1 MDAEEIDAA
10 AAAAELN
17 ILGGLASVTGLQSPA
32 PTRPAGATAND
43 ASKAEASPIPSA
55 PAAPSG
61 VANDSPQGA
70 VPATP
75 SAVTITTEQLAMLG
89 GIMAT
94 AMKDAMGAA
103 GGTTPGSTLG
113 GTTSPIGE
121 TYTGSTSGSVVFQQA
136 GQKESVDL
144 RYLEAQV
151 RKLTSLQQIPA
162 INTGRSSATGF

>member
-1 MDAEEIDAA
+1 MDAEEIGAA

-43 ASKAEASPIPSA
+43 ASKDEASPIPSA

-89 GIMAT
+89 GIMA
-94 AMKDAMGAA
+94 AA
-103 GGTTPGSTLG
+103 VKLGSWR
-113 GTTSPIGE
+113 
-121 TYTGSTSGSVVFQQA
+121 
-136 GQKESVDL
+136 KEH
-144 RYLEAQV
+144 
-151 RKLTSLQQIPA
+151 
-162 INTGRSSATGF
+162 

>member
-17 ILGGLASVTGLQSPA
+17 ILGGLASVTGIQSPA

-43 ASKAEASPIPSA
+43 ASKDEASPTPSA

-103 GGTTPGSTLG
+103 GGTTPGSTLCR
-113 GTTSPIGE
+113 SISMMD
-121 TYTGSTSGSVVFQQA
+121 GSLLWRWLPTLSLRVLEDRHGDHCTILFA
-136 GQKESVDL
+136 GAAS
-144 RYLEAQV
+144 
-151 RKLTSLQQIPA
+151 IPL
-162 INTGRSSATGF
+162 

>member
-1 MDAEEIDAA
+1 MDAEEIGAA

-43 ASKAEASPIPSA
+43 ASKDEASPIPSA

-75 SAVTITTEQLAMLG
+75 SAVTITTE
-89 GIMAT
+89 
-94 AMKDAMGAA
+94 GAA
-103 GGTTPGSTLG
+103 RG
-113 GTTSPIGE
+113 
-121 TYTGSTSGSVVFQQA
+121 GSVGERGA
-136 GQKESVDL
+136 
-144 RYLEAQV
+144 
-151 RKLTSLQQIPA
+151 PA
-162 INTGRSSATGF
+162 

>member
-1 MDAEEIDAA
+1 MGAEEMDAA

-43 ASKAEASPIPSA
+43 ASKDEASPIPSA

-61 VANDSPQGA
+61 VANDPPQGA

-75 SAVTITTEQLAMLG
+75 SAVTITTEQLAVLG
-89 GIMAT
+89 GIIMAT
-94 AMKDAMGAA
+94 AVKDAMGAA

-113 GTTSPIGE
+113 RRNI
-121 TYTGSTSGSVVFQQA
+121 SGS
-136 GQKESVDL
+136 
-144 RYLEAQV
+144 AQ
-151 RKLTSLQQIPA
+151 LTTTQ
-162 INTGRSSATGF
+162 

>member
-1 MDAEEIDAA
+1 MDAEEIGAA

-43 ASKAEASPIPSA
+43 ASKDEASPIPSA

-75 SAVTITTEQLAMLG
+75 SAVTITTEQLAMLY
-89 GIMAT
+89 
-94 AMKDAMGAA
+94 A
-103 GGTTPGSTLG
+103 GRHHGHRSKGRNELRL
-113 GTTSPIGE
+113 
-121 TYTGSTSGSVVFQQA
+121 VFTFSYFPTNQCLDNICF
-136 GQKESVDL
+136 S
-144 RYLEAQV
+144 
-151 RKLTSLQQIPA
+151 IH
-162 INTGRSSATGF
+162 NN

>member
-1 MDAEEIDAA
+1 MDAEEIDTA

-43 ASKAEASPIPSA
+43 ASKDEASSTPSA

-61 VANDSPQGA
+61 AANDSPQGA

-94 AMKDAMGAA
+94 AMKDAMSAA

-113 GTTSPIGE
+113 GITSPINWGNLHWI
-121 TYTGSTSGSVVFQQA
+121 Y
-136 GQKESVDL
+136 
-144 RYLEAQV
+144 
-151 RKLTSLQQIPA
+151 
-162 INTGRSSATGF
+162 

>member
-43 ASKAEASPIPSA
+43 ASKDEASPIPSA

-94 AMKDAMGAA
+94 AMKDAMSAA
-103 GGTTPGSTLG
+103 GGTTPGSTSVRGRRRLHLG
-113 GTTSPIGE
+113 AVGGA
-121 TYTGSTSGSVVFQQA
+121 GGDVGVVV
-136 GQKESVDL
+136 GV
-144 RYLEAQV
+144 V
-151 RKLTSLQQIPA
+151 H
-162 INTGRSSATGF
+162 

>member
-43 ASKAEASPIPSA
+43 VSNGEASPIPSA

-75 SAVTITTEQLAMLG
+75 SAVTITTEQLAPMR
-89 GIMAT
+89 
-94 AMKDAMGAA
+94 D
-103 GGTTPGSTLG
+103 SD
-113 GTTSPIGE
+113 S
-121 TYTGSTSGSVVFQQA
+121 STSTVAFRSNKA
-136 GQKESVDL
+136 
-144 RYLEAQV
+144 EATV
-151 RKLTSLQQIPA
+151 
-162 INTGRSSATGF
+162 

>member
-1 MDAEEIDAA
+1 MDAEEMDAA

-43 ASKAEASPIPSA
+43 ASKDEASPIPSA

-75 SAVTITTEQLAMLG
+75 SAVTITAEQLAMLG

-113 GTTSPIGE
+113 GTTSPINWGNLHWI
-121 TYTGSTSGSVVFQQA
+121 Y
-136 GQKESVDL
+136 
-144 RYLEAQV
+144 
-151 RKLTSLQQIPA
+151 
-162 INTGRSSATGF
+162 

>member
-1 MDAEEIDAA
+1 MDAEEIDTA

-43 ASKAEASPIPSA
+43 ASKDEASSTPSA

-61 VANDSPQGA
+61 AANDSPQGA

-94 AMKDAMGAA
+94 AMKDAMSAA
-103 GGTTPGSTLG
+103 FQNAGLQLPPVTRTA
-113 GTTSPIGE
+113 E
-121 TYTGSTSGSVVFQQA
+121 FRARYDSVCAPSF
-136 GQKESVDL
+136 
-144 RYLEAQV
+144 
-151 RKLTSLQQIPA
+151 
-162 INTGRSSATGF
+162 N

>member
-1 MDAEEIDAA
+1 MDAEEMDAA

-43 ASKAEASPIPSA
+43 ASKDEASPIPSA

-75 SAVTITTEQLAMLG
+75 ASAVTILSSRSVIQLMRN
-89 GIMAT
+89 I
-94 AMKDAMGAA
+94 
-103 GGTTPGSTLG
+103 
-113 GTTSPIGE
+113 
-121 TYTGSTSGSVVFQQA
+121 SGS
-136 GQKESVDL
+136 
-144 RYLEAQV
+144 AQP
-151 RKLTSLQQIPA
+151 TTTQ
-162 INTGRSSATGF
+162 

>member
-43 ASKAEASPIPSA
+43 ASKDEASPIPSA

-89 GIMAT
+89 GIMAGDPET
-94 AMKDAMGAA
+94 I
-103 GGTTPGSTLG
+103 STVRR
-113 GTTSPIGE
+113 I
-121 TYTGSTSGSVVFQQA
+121 
-136 GQKESVDL
+136 
-144 RYLEAQV
+144 AQ
-151 RKLTSLQQIPA
+151 RKLEEELEYVETDSVYSYRL
-162 INTGRSSATGF
+162 

>member
-17 ILGGLASVTGLQSPA
+17 ILGGLASVTGVQSPA
-32 PTRPAGATAND
+32 PTRTAGATAQNND
-43 ASKAEASPIPSA
+43 AAMGAASPIPSA

-61 VANDSPQGA
+61 GADNSPQGA

-75 SAVTITTEQLAMLG
+75 SAVTITNEQLAMLG

-103 GGTTPGSTLG
+103 GGTTPGSAETL
-113 GTTSPIGE
+113 
-121 TYTGSTSGSVVFQQA
+121 
-136 GQKESVDL
+136 
-144 RYLEAQV
+144 
-151 RKLTSLQQIPA
+151 
-162 INTGRSSATGF
+162 